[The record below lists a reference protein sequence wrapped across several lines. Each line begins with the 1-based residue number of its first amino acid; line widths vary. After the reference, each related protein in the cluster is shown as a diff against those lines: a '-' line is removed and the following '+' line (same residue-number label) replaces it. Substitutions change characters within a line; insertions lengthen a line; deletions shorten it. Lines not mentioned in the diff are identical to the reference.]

1 MPSYQHT
8 YLLGKTHQL
17 NKKNSGHNNHI
28 NLGFLPYFIY
38 HFGYINMASLTC
50 VFYYS
55 LAGDNGGEN
64 LFTFIA
70 SIWLL
75 SKIYVLVLYRTNIW
89 KTLKHQVLQYYENFT
104 HFDLKYL

>member
-8 YLLGKTHQL
+8 YSLGKTHQL

-55 LAGDNGGEN
+55 LAGDNRVEKIFSHLLHQYGYSPKY
-64 LFTFIA
+64 TF
-70 SIWLL
+70 WYYTEQ
-75 SKIYVLVLYRTNIW
+75 IYG
-89 KTLKHQVLQYYENFT
+89 KP
-104 HFDLKYL
+104 